1 MFQISEVLKKVPF
14 FRTLGKEGIDFI
26 VERLKFK
33 PYDAN
38 ETICKIGDPG
48 DQMYIII
55 SGKVKVVVYDP
66 ETGKETVIAYL
77 GSGDYF
83 GEMALLTG
91 EPRSASVITTEP
103 SEMFILYKNDFDV
116 IVERF
121 PSITLSMGKIMSQR
135 LRETLQKAAKK
146 ESGGG
151 VSTVKG
157 SLAEKGLVEIL
168 KFCETNSLN
177 GKVILKH
184 GEETGTIIYKRGELE
199 KVTLGDLNE
208 DEAMDRMLSWQEGE
222 FVIEPEPLKLEEQES
237 EHQEEPTRTPD
248 LLIINSSMVVQ
259 KMLQRTFENIGYN
272 VYAVDN
278 KAKGLTL
285 IEKLQ
290 PDVVVVDTKLPDASG
305 EETVRAIRAFSQVP
319 LVVLTDEKNRP
330 DYQDKLSDVAGL
342 AFTRSGELSEIMHAV
357 QEITGSA

>member
-33 PYDAN
+33 PYEAN

-55 SGKVKVVVYDP
+55 SGKVKVVVYDQ
-66 ETGKETVIAYL
+66 ETGDETVIAYL

-146 ESGGG
+146 EKGEGL
-151 VSTVKG
+151 TAVKG

-168 KFCETNSLN
+168 KFCENNSLN
-177 GKVILKH
+177 GKVVLKH
-184 GEETGTIIYKRGELE
+184 DQETGIIYFKRGELE
-199 KVTLGDLNE
+199 KVELGSLNE
-208 DEAMDRMLSWQEGE
+208 DEAMDRMLSWEEGE
-222 FVIEPEPLKLEEQES
+222 FVIEPEPLKLEEEEKQSEAES
-237 EHQEEPTRTPD
+237 SRPQD

-259 KMLQRTFENIGYN
+259 KMLQRTFENIGYT

-278 KAKGLTL
+278 KSKGLNL

-290 PDVVVVDTKLPDASG
+290 PDVVVVDTKLPDGTG
-305 EETVRAIRAFSQVP
+305 EEIVRAIRAISAIP
-319 LVVLTDEKNRP
+319 VVLLTEENNRA
-330 DYQDKLSDVAGL
+330 DYQNRLSDVPSV
-342 AFTRSGELSEIMHAV
+342 AFTRSAELGEIMHTV
-357 QEITGSA
+357 QEIIRS